1 MLRLRLVVYS
11 NSGLRAMS
19 PGTAPETDE
28 RSATS
33 MRIHFISRLALLLV
47 GAFLVVASQEAIWVG
62 DTLKWMFIGGGA
74 VAIAF
79 ALADSIDDNLA
90 QRGLDALTVLIGAWM
105 VVEALI
111 LNRPDIKWW
120 SFGAA
125 AALAGI
131 SAIGLAVHE

>member
-1 MLRLRLVVYS
+1 
-11 NSGLRAMS
+11 
-19 PGTAPETDE
+19 
-28 RSATS
+28 

-105 VVEALI
+105 VVEVLI

-131 SAIGLAVHE
+131 SAIGLAVHEMTTERVVHELTVSHAPEQAEQLHPTAATGQ